1 MTSKITDQTRNKVS
15 APVILGLLLCLVA
28 PLVLGFIVTPLVK
41 IPMVTN
47 ELVMWGLDFVV
58 IAIVLFWERR
68 PLSSIGFR
76 GLTWKDGLLV
86 LLLGALLFVLAPI
99 LSILV
104 ARVTGGSSNAVTVL
118 SDLAKQ
124 SLFFRILMAL
134 RAAVTEEMLFRAY
147 PIERMKNLTGNVWI
161 GAIISLVIFSI
172 LHLSGWGWVHVIVV
186 IIPGLILTFLYI
198 WKRNLILNI
207 LVHFFPD
214 FVFVLIAPFIPP
226 PPL

>member
-1 MTSKITDQTRNKVS
+1 MTSVFTDQTREKVS
-15 APVILGLLLCLVA
+15 VPVILGLLLCLVA
-28 PLVLGFIVTPLVK
+28 PLLWAFIITPLVK

-47 ELVMWGLDFVV
+47 ELFLWGLDFAV

-68 PLSSIGFR
+68 PFTSIGVR
-76 GLTWKDGLLV
+76 GLTWKDGLLI
-86 LLLGALLFVLAPI
+86 LLLGVLLFVLAPI

-134 RAAVTEEMLFRAY
+134 RAAVTEELLFRAY
-147 PIERMKNLTGNVWI
+147 PIERMKGLTGNVWI
-161 GAIISLVIFSI
+161 GAIVSLAIFSI

-186 IIPGLILTFLYI
+186 IIPGLILTWLYI

-214 FVFVLIAPFIPP
+214 LVFMLIAPFIPA